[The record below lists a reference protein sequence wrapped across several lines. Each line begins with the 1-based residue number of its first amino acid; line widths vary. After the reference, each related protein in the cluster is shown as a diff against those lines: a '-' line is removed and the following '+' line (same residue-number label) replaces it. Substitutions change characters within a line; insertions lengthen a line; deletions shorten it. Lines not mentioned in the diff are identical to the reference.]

1 MYAGDGRRWRRLGT
15 GDEHWETTGDEQRLG
30 ARVAGTRTTGDEQRL
45 GARVAGTRT
54 AMLVGNSVAHG

>member
-30 ARVAGTRTTGDEQRL
+30 ARVAGTRT
-45 GARVAGTRT
+45 